1 MEDLRNS
8 DWQAIQLLLMLL
20 VTVKEDRTAFI
31 MLISASQRGNTQRQG
46 PVPCHLHH
54 FTTGSQV
61 SRTHTSS
68 RAAMI
73 WHQPSGVNP
82 SSVPVCCC
90 HDSQQCFAHRL
101 GTKEQLSSRHRPRTS
116 LFGLLSPSGTRPKSP
131 ARSKVHLT
139 DYGSRRSAK
148 DRSIRNSCSF
158 VKGKDRLSLLHW
170 HHLASVYWQKKSK
183 SLLIAISSYSNVF
196 QKKVTM
202 ALGMYMPEGQ
212 MERQGKD

>member
-8 DWQAIQLLLMLL
+8 DWQAIQLLLMLW
-20 VTVKEDRTAFI
+20 VTVKEDRTA
-31 MLISASQRGNTQRQG
+31 SQRGNTQ
-46 PVPCHLHH
+46 
-54 FTTGSQV
+54 TGTCALPSAHSTSRSQV

-82 SSVPVCCC
+82 SSAPVRCC

-101 GTKEQLSSRHRPRTS
+101 GTKEQLSSRHRLRTL
-116 LFGLLSPSGTRPKSP
+116 LFGLLSPSGMRPKAP
-131 ARSKVHLT
+131 AWSKVHLS
-139 DYGSRRSAK
+139 DYSSQRSAG
-148 DRSIRNSCSF
+148 DRFIRNSCSF

-170 HHLASVYWQKKSK
+170 HHLASVYWQKKTHPK
-183 SLLIAISSYSNVF
+183 SLQIAISSYSNVF